1 MRHFQALSS
10 GGLMCSSWMSSV
22 PAPRGEHAPVRP
34 TCPEK
39 PRGMRSQLGHEAT
52 QHMAE
57 PHQLTLQFHVHMW
70 LLFPATKFWGG
81 LFHSI
86 FMAITEL
93 IVFLKEA
100 TKFSYPFSCLGKTL
114 TPEKY
119 WHHMMMGRLWSKE
132 PLTKAAAAQSINFKL
147 PFTRGSWLFTR

>member
-1 MRHFQALSS
+1 MNVLCASPTMRTRPSEAHL
-10 GGLMCSSWMSSV
+10 
-22 PAPRGEHAPVRP
+22 PREAERHAKP
-34 TCPEK
+34 TG
-39 PRGMRSQLGHEAT
+39 REAT

-57 PHQLTLQFHVHMW
+57 PHQLTLQFHVHTW

-119 WHHMMMGRLWSKE
+119 
-132 PLTKAAAAQSINFKL
+132 
-147 PFTRGSWLFTR
+147 